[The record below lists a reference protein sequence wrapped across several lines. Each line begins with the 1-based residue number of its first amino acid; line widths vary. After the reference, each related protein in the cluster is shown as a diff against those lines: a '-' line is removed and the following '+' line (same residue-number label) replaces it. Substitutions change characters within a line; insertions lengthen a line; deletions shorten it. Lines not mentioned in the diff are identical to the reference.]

1 MAIWCSRDAISI
13 TKIDICIYCIYKNQ
27 IYNSKIWSKG
37 TQIHKQYTKMK
48 SHTHPSGSN
57 PHTCKGIHSQQRS
70 LCTQVKP

>member
-57 PHTCKGIHSQQRS
+57 PHTFAKASTHNKDPY
-70 LCTQVKP
+70 VHK